1 MRLQDQVVI
10 ITGVSHAGQAG
21 FALAKAF
28 AREGA
33 QLAIS
38 SRSAERVN
46 ARAEELRAE
55 GYAVLPIAA
64 DLTTEE
70 GANTLIQGDASDL
83 WAH

>member
-1 MRLQDQVVI
+1 MRLNGSVVI

-33 QLAIS
+33 KLVIA

-46 ARAEELRAE
+46 
-55 GYAVLPIAA
+55 
-64 DLTTEE
+64 
-70 GANTLIQGDASDL
+70 
-83 WAH
+83 